1 MEKIILKER
10 LSELLSQKAYRE
22 IREYLEEENIA
33 DIALL
38 LEELDKTTRIR
49 VFRLL
54 KKDVSADVFSF
65 LDIDAQKELITAL
78 SESEAGDL
86 IDNMFA
92 DDATDLLEEMPAGVV
107 KKLLKNAEEKT
118 RRDINRLL
126 KYPEDCAGSVMTVEY
141 VDLKKQFTVKQALD
155 KIRKDGMDKETLN
168 VCYVLDE
175 NRHLLGKVTLRRLI
189 LSHENEV
196 IEDIMW
202 ENPAFA
208 TTLED
213 REEVARLFT
222 KYDLLALPV
231 VDSEKRMV
239 GIITVDDVV
248 DIIEQE
254 ATEDIEV
261 MAAITPAE
269 RPYMKTGVLDMFKN
283 RIIWLMLLMIS
294 STFTGLIMASFE
306 EKLKTVVVLTA
317 FIPMLMGTGGNS
329 GSQASVT
336 VIRGLSLGEIEFRDI
351 FKVLFKELRVS
362 VLCGLSLLGANAVKM
377 FLVDRLLMNNPAVTL
392 GVIAVVSL
400 TLLVTVICAKLVGA
414 ALPLL
419 AKKVGFDP
427 AVMASPFI
435 TTIVDALSLVVYFS
449 VATTFLRL

>member
-1 MEKIILKER
+1 M
-10 LSELLSQKAYRE
+10 ELLSQKAYRE
-22 IREYLEEENIA
+22 IREFLDDENIA

-38 LEELDKTTRIR
+38 LEELDKTTRVR

-54 KKDVSADVFSF
+54 KKDASADVFSF
-65 LDIDAQKELITAL
+65 LDIDAQKELITLL
-78 SESEAGDL
+78 SDREAGDL

-92 DDATDLLEEMPAGVV
+92 DDATDFLEEMPAGVV
-107 KKLLKNAEEKT
+107 KRILKNAEEET

-126 KYPEDCAGSVMTVEY
+126 KYPEDSAGSVMTVEY
-141 VDLKKQFTVKQALD
+141 VDLKKHDTVKQAFD
-155 KIRKDGMDKETLN
+155 KIRRVGFDKETLN
-168 VCYVLDE
+168 VLYVLDE
-175 NRHLLGKVTLRRLI
+175 NRRLIGRVSLRHLI
-189 LSHENEV
+189 LSHENDI

-261 MAAITPAE
+261 MAAITPTE
-269 RPYMKTGVLDMFKN
+269 RPYMKTGVFEMFKN
-283 RIIWLMLLMIS
+283 RIVWLALLMIS
-294 STFTGLIMASFE
+294 STFTGIIMASFE
-306 EKLKTVVVLTA
+306 EKLKTLVVLTA

-351 FKVLFKELRVS
+351 FKVLLKELRVS
-362 VLCGLSLLGANAVKM
+362 ILCGVSLAVLNFGKM
-377 FLVDRLLMNNPAVTL
+377 FLVDRLLMNNPAVSL
-392 GVIAVVSL
+392 GVMTAVSI

-419 AKKVGFDP
+419 AKKIGFDP

-435 TTIVDALSLVVYFS
+435 TTIVDALSLIVYFS
-449 VATTFLRL
+449 VATTLLEL